1 MRPKVIGTIK
11 LKDNSMELELT
22 KFSSTSLFTREANEA
37 ASSLSINLSREELI
51 DRKITQIQDRKD
63 RNVKR
68 DLLRDSLNV
77 RNSLRELQR
86 LIKKSSRQADTQSNP
101 AAASNSSL
109 GLDTSG
115 GGDLDKAIDQVSA
128 LSSVSSG
135 NIVIMGEK
143 ISIDV
148 TTDSINDVIDR
159 INNSNSGVTATFNTT
174 DNKFEISD
182 DQTFTISNGSSNFF
196 SALDV
201 TTGEIASDD
210 EDSKEKSLK
219 SSKVMSAFAR
229 FAKRLNKLAETT
241 GEVSEKLGITN
252 DEDDDGE
259 LLQDNPFLTD
269 IKKAVENAITSS
281 ENEDFEGVGKQRF
294 EYGLTFSFTTGEF
307 IEFEA
312 KEYERGMEG
321 QAEGLIDFFL
331 RDIDET
337 NSKSGG
343 LIALLD
349 QALNEMNLGLE
360 EDINVPDK
368 TGLLV
373 DVEA

>member
-1 MRPKVIGTIK
+1 
-11 LKDNSMELELT
+11 
-22 KFSSTSLFTREANEA
+22 
-37 ASSLSINLSREELI
+37 
-51 DRKITQIQDRKD
+51 
-63 RNVKR
+63 
-68 DLLRDSLNV
+68 
-77 RNSLRELQR
+77 
-86 LIKKSSRQADTQSNP
+86 
-101 AAASNSSL
+101 
-109 GLDTSG
+109 
-115 GGDLDKAIDQVSA
+115 
-128 LSSVSSG
+128 
-135 NIVIMGEK
+135 
-143 ISIDV
+143 
-148 TTDSINDVIDR
+148 
-159 INNSNSGVTATFNTT
+159 
-174 DNKFEISD
+174 
-182 DQTFTISNGSSNFF
+182 
-196 SALDV
+196 
-201 TTGEIASDD
+201 
-210 EDSKEKSLK
+210 
-219 SSKVMSAFAR
+219 MSAFAR

-281 ENEDFEGVGKQRF
+281 ENEDFEWVGKQRF